1 MRIKKPHLFLCIA
14 IFITSSAS
22 AQPTISSFSPASG
35 AVGTLVTIT
44 GTNFSAT
51 PSNNIVFFGAVRANV
66 TAAAVNSLSVAVPA
80 GATYQPI
87 SVTVNSL
94 TGYSSKP
101 FILTFPGGSAI
112 IQFPDNTNNT
122 FAIPIDSS
130 TDLHPNGVALIDFD
144 GDGKSDIATPNNY
157 SVIGY
162 PASVSVLRNTSVNG
176 AISFTL
182 RQDISTGV
190 QTYAIAAGDLDG
202 DGKPDMIS
210 SSVVDRT
217 ISVFRNISTIGSIS
231 FAPKVDYP
239 TGDNP
244 YSIVIAD
251 LNTDGKPDVCLS
263 NFLSNTFSVYR
274 NTSTVGNISFAAKID
289 ISTELGPNF
298 LASGDMDGDGKTD
311 ISVTNQ
317 FSNSVSIFRNTSSGS
332 NISFAVRVNFATG
345 DEPSGV
351 ATGDLDGDGKLDLA
365 VANQNSLT
373 YSVLRNTSNTGTVTF
388 AARQDYNVA
397 FMPLGVTIADVNGDG
412 KPEVITAA
420 FNNSVSQNT
429 STVGS
434 ISFSPAVY
442 LLTLFS
448 ANIFA
453 AGDLSGDGK
462 PDLVASCLA
471 TESVVFYRNK
481 NNEPTVRSFSP
492 TTAGIGATVTITGVN
507 FTGTSSVKFGG
518 VPATS
523 FNVVNS
529 TTITAVVASGVSGA
543 VSVTGTY
550 GIDSLNG
557 FVYAG
562 PPIISSFSP
571 TLGATGTTVTI
582 NGFNFTGTTA
592 VSFGGVAASS
602 FSIVSPNIIEAVVG
616 PGASGNVSVTT
627 PYGTGNLGGFLILPS
642 INSFNP
648 TSAGTGTTVTL
659 TGNNFNGTT
668 AVSFGGVPASS
679 FNIVNATTITAIV
692 AAGASGNI
700 AVTNVNGTTTIPGF
714 IYISPPTITSF
725 TPLSAGTGTTV
736 TISGTNFT
744 NASLVKFGATNASS
758 FAVVNS
764 TTITAVVAS
773 GTSGSVSVTTPGGTA
788 SLAGFIYIPPPTITT
803 FTPISTGTGGVVTIT
818 GTNFSGATA
827 VSFGGTAAASFNVAN
842 STTITAV
849 VASGA
854 SGSVTVVT
862 PGGTANRT
870 GFIFTLLTIINSFN
884 PTSGSPGTV
893 VTITG
898 ANFNPVA
905 TNNIVYVGGV
915 QATVSAATSSTLTIT
930 IPFGA
935 SFSPITVLSNGKL
948 ASSTLPFTITFP
960 GGGPFTSTSFAGR
973 TDFVS
978 GNKPSYLASGD
989 IDGDGKADIISA
1001 NSGSN
1006 SFSVFKNLS
1015 TNGVLAFAP
1024 HQDFPTLEGPYSVSI
1039 GDIDCDGKLD
1049 VVVLTGVS
1057 LYRACVF
1064 RNTTS
1069 NGIISFGP
1077 ALELFVWYNP
1087 VNVVIEDLSRDGKP
1101 DLAMTNQNTTTAAGE
1116 LFMVTLENTTVN
1128 NNISFDP
1135 PQIHIISGNVASYN
1149 EYPTRV
1155 AIGDMDDDGRKDLV
1169 IGFRHQVSRHV
1180 ITIMRNGSNG
1190 NFISLGRIDIT
1201 TTTTPQDRSLY
1212 VADLDGDDR
1221 LDIIG
1226 PINSFHNNGGFNFT
1240 EQLQLETDHNA
1251 AIGDLNGNN
1260 KPDYVQIS
1268 SGSNVSVLNNVSSGA
1283 SIAFGPGVNYPTG
1296 NIPVHVIVGD
1306 FDNDGK
1312 PDIATANFN
1321 DHRISILKNS
1331 FGYTGP
1337 SITSFTPVSGP
1348 TGTVITITGT
1358 NFIGATA
1365 VSFGGAAATSF
1376 TVNSAASI
1384 TATVAAGTTSGN
1396 VTVVAPSGT
1405 ASRAWFTVIPAPPT
1419 ITSFTP
1425 TSSGNGTS
1433 VTITGTN
1440 FSEVTAISFGGT
1452 NASSFIVN
1460 SPTSITAIVG
1470 SGASG
1475 NVMVTTLG
1483 GSASLAG
1490 FTFVPAP
1497 TISSFTPTT
1506 AASGATIT
1514 ITGTN
1519 LTGATAVAFGGTPA
1533 SSFTVVNATTITAVI
1548 GLGTSGNVTVTTPGG
1563 TASLSGFIFIA
1574 PPSPSIT
1581 SFTPNNGATGAT
1593 ITITGTNFTG
1603 ATAVNFGGVAASSFI
1618 VVNATTITAV
1628 IGAGATGSITI
1639 TTPGGTATATGFTFN
1654 SVTGIG
1660 GPGSINSKDLVVNPN
1675 PAKDFLIVKH
1685 PSSNKNAELNF
1696 YDILGRKVKTILP
1709 ARNSRQTDVILNYMT
1724 PGIYTIVWSDGT
1736 RVLSRII
1743 VIN

>member
-1 MRIKKPHLFLCIA
+1 MRIRALYFFSLTLLLNVYDLVAQPI
-14 IFITSSAS
+14 ITSFTPQSGPVGTS
-22 AQPTISSFSPASG
+22 ITIS
-35 AVGTLVTIT
+35 

-51 PSNNIVFFGAVRANV
+51 PLSNIVFFGAVRANV
-66 TAAAVNSLSVAVPA
+66 TAATVSSLTVIVPA

-87 SVTVNSL
+87 SVTVNNL
-94 TGYSSKP
+94 TGYSARP
-101 FILTFPGGSAI
+101 FILTFPGGSTI

-122 FAIPIDSS
+122 FAIPIDST

-157 SVIGY
+157 SFIGQ
-162 PASVSVLRNTSVNG
+162 PASVSILRNTSVNG
-176 AISFTL
+176 AISFAS
-182 RQDISTGV
+182 RQDITTGV

-210 SSVVDRT
+210 SSIVDRT
-217 ISVFRNISTIGSIS
+217 ISVFRNTSTIGTIT

-239 TGDNP
+239 TGDNS

-251 LNTDGKPDVCLS
+251 LNADGKPDVCFS

-274 NTSTVGNISFAAKID
+274 NTSTLGNISFAAKID
-289 ISTELGPNF
+289 IPTDLGPDC

-311 ISVTNQ
+311 ISITNQ
-317 FSNSVSIFRNTSSGS
+317 FSNSVSVFRNTSSGS
-332 NISFAVRVNFATG
+332 TISFAARVNFTTG
-345 DEPSGV
+345 DEPGGI

-388 AARQDYNVA
+388 AARQDYNAGVT
-397 FMPLGVTIADVNGDG
+397 PLGVTIADVNGDG
-412 KPEVITAA
+412 KPEIITAA
-420 FNNSVSQNT
+420 FNNSISQNT

-442 LLTLFS
+442 LVTLFS
-448 ANIFA
+448 ANVFG

-462 PDLVASCLA
+462 PDLAASCLA

-481 NNEPTVRSFSP
+481 NNEPTVRSFNP
-492 TTAGIGATVTITGVN
+492 TTAGSGATVTITGVN
-507 FTGTSSVKFGG
+507 FTGASSVKFGG
-518 VPATS
+518 VSATS

-529 TTITAVVASGVSGA
+529 TTITAAVASGVSGA
-543 VSVTGTY
+543 ISVTGTY
-550 GIDSLNG
+550 GTDSLDG

-562 PPIISSFSP
+562 PPTISSFSP
-571 TLGATGTTVTI
+571 TLAATGTTVTI

-627 PYGTGNLGGFLILPS
+627 PYGTGNRGGFLILPS
-642 INSFNP
+642 VSSFNP

-659 TGNNFNGTT
+659 TGYNFNGVT
-668 AVSFGGVPASS
+668 AVSFGSVQATS

-700 AVTNVNGTTTIPGF
+700 SITNANGTTTIPGF
-714 IYISPPTITSF
+714 IYIAPPTITSF
-725 TPLSAGTGTTV
+725 IPSSAGTGTTV

-744 NASLVKFGATNASS
+744 NASSVKFGGTNATS
-758 FAVVNS
+758 FTVVNS

-788 SLAGFIYIPPPTITT
+788 SLAGFVYVPPPTITS
-803 FTPISTGTGGVVTIT
+803 FTPTSTGTGGVVTII
-818 GTNFSGATA
+818 GTNLSGATS
-827 VSFGGTAAASFNVAN
+827 VSFGGVAASSFNVVN

-854 SGSVTVVT
+854 SGSVTVAT

-884 PTSGSPGTV
+884 PTSGPPGTI

-905 TNNIVYVGGV
+905 ANNIVYVGGV
-915 QATVSAATSSTLTIT
+915 QATVASANVSTLTIT

-935 SFSPITVLSNGKL
+935 SFSPITVLAGGKL
-948 ASSTLPFTITFP
+948 ASSTLPFAVTFT

-978 GNKPSYLASGD
+978 GNNPRYLASGD
-989 IDGDGKADIISA
+989 IDGDGKPDIISA
-1001 NSGSN
+1001 NAGSS

-1015 TNGVLAFAP
+1015 TNGVLAFTL
-1024 HQDFPTLEGPYSVSI
+1024 HKDFPTLENPYSVSI

-1057 LYRACVF
+1057 LFRACVF

-1077 ALELFVWYNP
+1077 ALELFVWHMP

-1101 DLAMTNQNTTTAAGE
+1101 DLALTNENTTTAAGE
-1116 LFMVTLENTTVN
+1116 LFMITLQNTTVN
-1128 NNISFDP
+1128 NNISFDSP
-1135 PQIHIISGNVASYN
+1135 IMHIISGNVASYN
-1149 EYPTRV
+1149 EYPTRI

-1180 ITIMRNGSNG
+1180 ICIMRNTSNG
-1190 NFISLGRIDIT
+1190 NFISLSRIDIT
-1201 TTTTPQDRSLY
+1201 TTTTSQDRNLS
-1212 VADLDGDDR
+1212 VADLDGDGR

-1226 PINSFHNNGGFNFT
+1226 ETASFRNNGGFSFT
-1240 EQLQLETDHNA
+1240 ELLQNEALTA
-1251 AIGDLNGNN
+1251 STIGDLNGNA
-1260 KPDYVQIS
+1260 KPDYTQIFPSPNVSIADNIS
-1268 SGSNVSVLNNVSSGA
+1268 SGANIVFSPRVS
-1283 SIAFGPGVNYPTG
+1283 YTTG
-1296 NIPVHVIVGD
+1296 NNPVHVIVCD
-1306 FDNDGK
+1306 FDNDAK
-1312 PDIATANFN
+1312 PEIATANYN

-1348 TGTVITITGT
+1348 AGTMVTITGV
-1358 NFIGATA
+1358 NFTGATA
-1365 VSFGGAAATSF
+1365 MSFGGVAATSF
-1376 TVNSAASI
+1376 TVNSSTSI
-1384 TATVAAGTTSGN
+1384 TATVGAGSSGN
-1396 VTVVAPSGT
+1396 VTVVTPSGT
-1405 ASRAWFTVIPAPPT
+1405 ASRAWFTLIPVPPT

-1425 TSSGNGTS
+1425 TIGGNGTS

-1440 FSEVTAISFGGT
+1440 FSEVTVVSFGGT
-1452 NASSFIVN
+1452 NASSFTVN
-1460 SPTSITAIVG
+1460 SSTSITAIV
-1470 SGASG
+1470 ASG
-1475 NVMVTTLG
+1475 TSGSVSVTTLG
-1483 GSASLAG
+1483 GTASLAG
-1490 FTFVPAP
+1490 FTFVSAP

-1506 AASGATIT
+1506 AASGVIVT

-1519 LTGATAVAFGGTPA
+1519 LTGATAVTFGGTPA
-1533 SSFTVVNATTITAVI
+1533 SSFTVVNATTITAVV

-1563 TASLSGFIFIA
+1563 TASLSSFIFIA
-1574 PPSPSIT
+1574 PPLPSIT
-1581 SFTPNNGATGAT
+1581 SFTPNNGAAGAT

-1618 VVNATTITAV
+1618 VVNSTTITAV
-1628 IGAGATGSITI
+1628 IGTGATGSITV

-1660 GPGSINSKDLVVNPN
+1660 GPGSINSNELIVNPN
-1675 PAKDFLIVKH
+1675 PARDFLIIKH
-1685 PSSNKNAELNF
+1685 PATNKNAELSF
-1696 YDILGRKVKTILP
+1696 YDMLGRKVKTILP

>member
-14 IFITSSAS
+14 IFIASSAS

-35 AVGTLVTIT
+35 AVGTSVTIT
-44 GTNFSAT
+44 GTNFGTT

-66 TAAAVNSLSVAVPA
+66 TAATVNSLTVTVPA

-87 SVTVNSL
+87 SVTVNNL
-94 TGYSSKP
+94 TGYSARP
-101 FILTFPGGSAI
+101 FILTFPGGSTI

-122 FAIPIDSS
+122 FALPIDST

-217 ISVFRNISTIGSIS
+217 ISVFRNVSTIGSIS

-251 LNTDGKPDVCLS
+251 LNTDGKPDVCFS

-289 ISTELGPNF
+289 ITTELGPNC

-317 FSNSVSIFRNTSSGS
+317 YSNSVCVFRNTSSGS
-332 NISFAVRVNFATG
+332 TISFAARVNFTTG
-345 DEPSGV
+345 DDPVGV

-365 VANQNSLT
+365 VANQNSNT
-373 YSVLRNTSNTGTVTF
+373 YSVLRNTSIAGTISFVS
-388 AARQDYNVA
+388 RQDFNVSIL
-397 FMPLGVTIADVNGDG
+397 PSSVTIADVNGDS
-412 KPEVITAA
+412 KLDIFVAA
-420 FNNSVSQNT
+420 FNSTLSQNT
-429 STVGS
+429 SSVGN
-434 ISFSPAVY
+434 ISFSAPVH
-442 LLTLFS
+442 LFTCT
-448 ANIFA
+448 ANIIA
-453 AGDLSGDGK
+453 AGDLTGDGK
-462 PDLVASCLA
+462 PDITASCFT
-471 TESVVFYRNK
+471 TELVFFHRNK
-481 NNEPTVRSFSP
+481 NNEPTVRSFNP
-492 TTAGIGATVTITGVN
+492 TTASSGATVTITGVN
-507 FTGTSSVKFGG
+507 FTGASSVKFGG
-518 VPATS
+518 VPAAS

-543 VSVTGTY
+543 ISVTGTY
-550 GIDSLNG
+550 GTDSLDG

-592 VSFGGVAASS
+592 VSFGGVAVSS

-627 PYGTGNLGGFLILPS
+627 AYGTGNLGGFLILPS
-642 INSFNP
+642 VSSFNP
-648 TSAGTGTTVTL
+648 TSVGTGTTVTL
-659 TGNNFNGTT
+659 TGNNFNGVT

-679 FNIVNATTITAIV
+679 FNIVNTTTITAIV

-700 AVTNVNGTTTIPGF
+700 SVTNTNGTTTIPGF
-714 IYISPPTITSF
+714 IFISPPSITSF
-725 TPLSAGTGTTV
+725 IPLSAGTGTTV

-744 NASLVKFGATNASS
+744 NASSVKFGGTNASS
-758 FAVVNS
+758 FSVVNS

-773 GTSGSVSVTTPGGTA
+773 GTSGSVSVSTPGGIA
-788 SLAGFIYIPPPTITT
+788 SLTGFIYIPPPTITT

-827 VSFGGTAAASFNVAN
+827 VSFGGTAAASFNVVNA
-842 STTITAV
+842 TTITAV

-870 GFIFTLLTIINSFN
+870 GFIFTSLTIINSFN

-905 TNNIVYVGGV
+905 ANNIVYVGGV
-915 QATVSAATSSTLTIT
+915 QATVSSATSSTLTIT

-978 GNKPSYLASGD
+978 GNKPAYLASGD

-1049 VVVLTGVS
+1049 IVVLTGVS

-1077 ALELFVWYNP
+1077 ALELFVWHMP

-1101 DLAMTNQNTTTAAGE
+1101 DLALTNENTTTAAGE
-1116 LFMVTLENTTVN
+1116 LFMITLQNTTVN

-1135 PQIHIISGNVASYN
+1135 PIMHIISGNVASYN
-1149 EYPTRV
+1149 EYPAKV
-1155 AIGDMDDDGRKDLV
+1155 SIGDMDDDGRKDLV
-1169 IGFRHQVSRHV
+1169 IAFRHQVSRHV

-1212 VADLDGDDR
+1212 VADLDGDGR

-1240 EQLQLETDHNA
+1240 EQLQLETDYNA

-1268 SGSNVSVLNNVSSGA
+1268 PGSSVSVLNNVSSGV
-1283 SIAFGPGVNYPTG
+1283 SIAFSPRVNYPTG

-1312 PDIATANFN
+1312 PDIATANYN

-1348 TGTVITITGT
+1348 AGTVVTITGT
-1358 NFIGATA
+1358 NFTGATA
-1365 VSFGGAAATSF
+1365 VSFGGVAAASF
-1376 TVNSAASI
+1376 TVNSATSI

-1396 VTVVAPSGT
+1396 LTVVAPSGT
-1405 ASRAWFTVIPAPPT
+1405 ASRAWFTLIPAPPT

-1425 TSSGNGTS
+1425 TIGGNGTS

-1440 FSEVTAISFGGT
+1440 FTEVTAVSFGGT

-1460 SPTSITAIVG
+1460 SSMSITAIV
-1470 SGASG
+1470 ASG
-1475 NVMVTTLG
+1475 TSGSVIVTTLG

-1497 TISSFTPTT
+1497 TISSFTPAT

-1519 LTGATAVAFGGTPA
+1519 LTGASGVAFGGTPA

-1548 GLGTSGNVTVTTPGG
+1548 GLGTSGNVSITTPGG

-1574 PPSPSIT
+1574 SPSIT

-1603 ATAVNFGGVAASSFI
+1603 ATAVNFGAVAASSFT
-1618 VVNATTITAV
+1618 VVNSTTITAV
-1628 IGAGATGSITI
+1628 VASGATGSITV
-1639 TTPGGTATATGFTFN
+1639 TTPGGTATVAGFTFN

-1660 GPGSINSKDLVVNPN
+1660 GPGSINSNELIVNPN
-1675 PAKDFLIVKH
+1675 PSKDFLIIKH
-1685 PSSNKNAELNF
+1685 PATNKNAELSF

-1709 ARNSRQTDVILNYMT
+1709 ARNSSQTDVILNYMT
-1724 PGIYTIVWSDGT
+1724 PGIYTIVWSDGI
-1736 RVLSRII
+1736 RLLSRIV